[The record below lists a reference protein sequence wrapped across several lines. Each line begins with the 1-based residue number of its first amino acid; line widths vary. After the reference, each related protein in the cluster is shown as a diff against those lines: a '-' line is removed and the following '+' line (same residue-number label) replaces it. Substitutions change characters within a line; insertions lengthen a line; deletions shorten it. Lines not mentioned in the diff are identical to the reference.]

1 MKMYTL
7 NARSVLTES
16 AARKSISVEEC
27 RYLKRL
33 MSQDTIDIE
42 DRLVICILE
51 QAIWNGDIDVVG

>member
-7 NARSVLTES
+7 NARAILSKS
-16 AARKSISVEEC
+16 ADRKTISVEEC

-33 MSQDTIDIE
+33 MSQDTLDIE
-42 DRLVICILE
+42 DRLAICILE